1 MFYALF
7 KLFRAHKKGQLK
19 DGMGEFAHE
28 QTGEILLAPFWL
40 AIIII
45 APFLIISAVFGF
57 FEVWG
62 GPYGIAKFFFWFF
75 AVIVA
80 IIGLVMRAIDKG
92 AKKILN
98 KIGKKLIIK

>member
-28 QTGEILLAPFWL
+28 QTEEIISAPFWL
-40 AIIII
+40 VIIII
-45 APFLIISAVFGF
+45 APFLIFCAVLGF

-75 AVIVA
+75 AIIVT
-80 IIGLVMRAIDKG
+80 IIFLIMRAIGKG

-98 KIGKKLIIK
+98 KIGQKMNE